1 MRKIELV
8 IFDLDGTL
16 VASHETIFNSAVSAL
31 KDLNINVDFSMDEF
45 KPHIGLH
52 FIDIFSRLGFE
63 LEDFGEFI
71 SIYKKYYFTF
81 IDSSKFYPNA
91 ENIIM
96 ELHRSNTR
104 LALLTTKAQGEA
116 DRIMEHFNLHKNFD
130 LVMGRRDGIAN
141 KPDPEPLLFICRELN
156 VDPLNTL
163 MVGDS
168 EMDIRCGKNA
178 GAKTCAVTFGYRSVE
193 QIRAEDPDFIIND
206 LAEIKSII

>member
-1 MRKIELV
+1 M
-8 IFDLDGTL
+8 
-16 VASHETIFNSAVSAL
+16 SAL
-31 KDLNINVDFSMDEF
+31 KDLGINVDFSMDEF
-45 KPHIGLH
+45 KQHIGLH

-116 DRIMEHFNLHKNFD
+116 DRIMEHFNLHRNFD
-130 LVMGRRDGIAN
+130 LVML
-141 KPDPEPLLFICRELN
+141 PY
-156 VDPLNTL
+156 
-163 MVGDS
+163 S
-168 EMDIRCGKNA
+168 
-178 GAKTCAVTFGYRSVE
+178 
-193 QIRAEDPDFIIND
+193 
-206 LAEIKSII
+206 